1 MNLIHLYAENMTDRN
16 RMHDQLKE
24 AFAFPEWY
32 GRNLDALYDLLC
44 DINCPTT
51 IRLHHSELLE
61 GYGLHLLK
69 VMAQSAADNKN
80 IWFVPVYGQ

>member
-1 MNLIHLYAENMTDRN
+1 MNLIHLYAEKMTDRSLI
-16 RMHDQLKE
+16 HDHLSE
-24 AFAFPEWY
+24 AFAFPQWY
-32 GRNLDALYDLLC
+32 GRNLDALYDLLTG
-44 DINCPTT
+44 IHQPTI

-69 VMAQSAADNKN
+69 VMAQAAADNKN